1 MRIMN
6 RLRIIFESLL
16 SINERDVCGMI
27 LWLFLSLI
35 VSAIFGWKGVLF
47 LLVMMVAREVWQYNM
62 YNMLCFEWEDVVRYS
77 IVILIGA
84 VSML

>member
-1 MRIMN
+1 MN
-6 RLRIIFESLL
+6 RLRIIFESVL

-27 LWLFLSLI
+27 LSLFLSLI
-35 VSAIFGWKGVLF
+35 VSAVFGWKGALF

-62 YNMLCFEWEDVVRYS
+62 YHLPCFEWEDVVRYS
-77 IVILIGA
+77 LVILIGA

>member
-35 VSAIFGWKGVLF
+35 VSAVFGWKGVLF

-62 YNMLCFEWEDVVRYS
+62 YHMLCFEWEGVVRYS
-77 IVILIGA
+77 LVILIGA

>member
-35 VSAIFGWKGVLF
+35 VSAVFGWKGALF

-62 YNMLCFEWEDVVRYS
+62 YPLPCFEWEDVVRYFL
-77 IVILIGA
+77 VILIGA

>member
-35 VSAIFGWKGVLF
+35 VSAVFGWKGVLF
-47 LLVMMVAREVWQYNM
+47 LIVMMAASELRQYNM
-62 YNMLCFEWEDVVRYS
+62 YHMPCFEWEDVVRYPL
-77 IVILIGA
+77 VILIGA

>member
-27 LWLFLSLI
+27 LWLFLSLL
-35 VSAIFGWKGVLF
+35 VSDAFGWKGVLF
-47 LLVMMVAREVWQYNM
+47 LLVMMVAREVWQYKM
-62 YNMLCFEWEDVVRYS
+62 YYMPCFEWEDVVRYS
-77 IVILIGA
+77 LVILIGA